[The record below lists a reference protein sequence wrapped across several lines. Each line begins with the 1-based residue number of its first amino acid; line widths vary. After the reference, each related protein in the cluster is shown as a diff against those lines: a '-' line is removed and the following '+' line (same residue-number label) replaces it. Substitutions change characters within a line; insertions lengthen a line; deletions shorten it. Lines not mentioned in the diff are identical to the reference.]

1 MYENILVPYDGSNE
15 ARRGAE
21 RGIELAATLGARVHA
36 LYVVDMPDTPRT
48 VYYTTDDD
56 ERREEYETHGREL
69 TSELCGMAEDAGVDC
84 VAALRFGQPSR
95 EIVDYAEQEGVDL
108 VVMGSAYGGRFRALL
123 GGTTDRVVRTS
134 PVPVMTHRIPMQE
147 SRRDERS

>member
-1 MYENILVPYDGSNE
+1 MYEHILVPYDGSNE

-21 RGIELAATLGARVHA
+21 QGIELAAALGATIHA

-56 ERREEYETHGREL
+56 KLHEEYEAHGREL
-69 TSELCGMAEDAGVDC
+69 TEELCGRAEESGVDC
-84 VAALRFGQPSR
+84 VTALKFGQPSR
-95 EIVDYAEQEGVDL
+95 EIVDYAEEEGIDL

-134 PVPVMTHRIPMQE
+134 SVPVMTHRIRMQE
-147 SRRDERS
+147 SPRDEQS